1 MGLSA
6 ATAERAIDFP
16 PDFGSELTSSQS
28 TAAAENTEVD
38 SADNYAVARLPV
50 CFSSFVATAVRGAG
64 GGFRRVVMTVSRVT
78 QKVVV
83 ELRYNFRRSGMLL
96 LSFFITPNGS
106 TYRHILKFFSHREW

>member
-64 GGFRRVVMTVSRVT
+64 GRVSAGGDDCQQGNSESCRR
-78 QKVVV
+78 
-83 ELRYNFRRSGMLL
+83 
-96 LSFFITPNGS
+96 IT
-106 TYRHILKFFSHREW
+106 I